1 MTAAE
6 SATSEEAWREQRE
19 LWGWARKYCDERIG
33 QYAMEETNEVYTAEE
48 RTLGIENVRTGLRR
62 NLDEEKDEDED
73 EDEEEGAAAEGGN
86 GGVPEEV
93 RRVARL
99 KLVRDGVVGRYE
111 LPQNADWQAKGRPGM
126 PGRPGVP
133 GMPMRAR

>member
-1 MTAAE
+1 M
-6 SATSEEAWREQRE
+6 
-19 LWGWARKYCDERIG
+19 
-33 QYAMEETNEVYTAEE
+33 YTAEE
-48 RTLGIENVRTGLRR
+48 RALGIENVRTGLKR
-62 NLDEEKDEDED
+62 NLDEDKEDE
-73 EDEEEGAAAEGGN
+73 EDEEEAGAAEGGK
-86 GGVPEEV
+86 GDVPEEV